1 MRHGTETGP
10 TEDDE
15 AQEVSNNDA
24 EIIKEF
30 IKVEK
35 TDLCVKILVKHIS
48 WPKVYEPHSEWMEE
62 DTLPGKVSQSEIQD
76 AVKRVLEN
84 GRHFGVCQEC
94 GERNPTGWMHNDRI
108 CQGCAQANYGIVY

>member
-1 MRHGTETGP
+1 M
-10 TEDDE
+10 
-15 AQEVSNNDA
+15 SNNDA
-24 EIIKEF
+24 QIIKEF

-35 TDLCVKILVKHIS
+35 TDVYVKILVKHIS
-48 WPKVYEPHSEWMEE
+48 WSGPHEPHSEWMEE